1 MQMIKMSLISM
12 FHPIVAFYY
21 IKKDREKFNYT
32 PIFLLLLLLVT
43 GRVFSIYVT
52 HFPLATIQPR
62 DANIFLESIKLL
74 LPILTWAL
82 ASYAMTT
89 ILDGESLFRET
100 LMATTYSLMPY
111 IVFIGPVTLLSRIL
125 EADMAALHT
134 GLHTVIWLWVFLLF
148 FISLKEMNNYTIKKT
163 VIVTLLSIFTMAL
176 IWATFA
182 LFFAISAQFFSFL
195 QEVFIEVKFKF
206 L

>member
-1 MQMIKMSLISM
+1 MSLISM

-21 IKKDREKFNYT
+21 IKKDREKFHYA
-32 PIFLLLLLLVT
+32 PIFLLLFLLVA
-43 GRVFSIYVT
+43 GRIFSIYVT

-111 IVFIGPVTLLSRIL
+111 IVFIGPVTLFSRIL
-125 EADMAALHT
+125 ETDMAALYT
-134 GLHTVIWLWVFLLF
+134 GLHTVIWLWVFVLF

-163 VIVTLLSIFTMAL
+163 VIVSLLSVFTMVL

-182 LFFAISAQFFSFL
+182 LFFAISAQFFSFI